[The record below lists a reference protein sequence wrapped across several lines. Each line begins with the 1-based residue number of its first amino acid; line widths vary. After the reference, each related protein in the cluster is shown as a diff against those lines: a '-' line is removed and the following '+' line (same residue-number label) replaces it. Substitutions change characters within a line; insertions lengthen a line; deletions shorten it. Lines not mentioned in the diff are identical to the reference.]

1 MGDDIAVAEVEPVS
15 EQAAEDSRYTE
26 ILSRLD
32 SIEDILTDE
41 VVAALAILAEAL
53 KELKSE
59 DKAPKSSSRLYR
71 KLWGNTD

>member
-1 MGDDIAVAEVEPVS
+1 MDGVEDTTPV
-15 EQAAEDSRYTE
+15 ETPPVEDTRYSE
-26 ILSRLD
+26 ILARLD

-41 VVAALAILAEAL
+41 VVAAMAVLAEAL

-71 KLWGNTD
+71 KLWGDRD